1 MQLVPV
7 QLVPKSQRTWGG
19 QMCYALRSKSLQVEN
34 GTHELSTQ
42 SRTAF

>member
-1 MQLVPV
+1 MQPVPV
-7 QLVPKSQRTWGG
+7 QLVPNSQRTWG